1 MAVVQVESGIPK
13 KVSSFKPPHLDKIVF
28 IMRLTGV
35 AHNSQP
41 LRNFKQLAM
50 LLYNMFVI
58 CLQAVKLIKSV
69 IFVATLNRKL
79 KYFHYYLET
88 IEYFIFIPFLIY
100 LIIRLIFLSR
110 KNLLSSLA
118 KPDLWQHLE
127 DYEEQRTGL
136 CKKMVYTIWFV
147 FITLSILYESFFDAF
162 RAKGGVD
169 NCENAPDWPNTTIT
183 NTKSYCYTSLIL
195 TFLTLPSLL
204 GIAMVP
210 IYVVLWITYCQRL
223 FQGVNNELRKLNLP
237 IDIGALQQ
245 CREQYIVLCGLIDD
259 INHNYGILIAYYL
272 FSVTF
277 TMFTNGYAI
286 IKSLLSDYEFEA
298 QNVIAIL
305 PLFIGC
311 VFLFFHSSSLKSEVS
326 FFFMN
331 SLLKFCGQR
340 NYLHAPTF
348 PLNFPCSNL

>member
-1 MAVVQVESGIPK
+1 M
-13 KVSSFKPPHLDKIVF
+13 
-28 IMRLTGV
+28 
-35 AHNSQP
+35 
-41 LRNFKQLAM
+41 
-50 LLYNMFVI
+50 
-58 CLQAVKLIKSV
+58 
-69 IFVATLNRKL
+69 
-79 KYFHYYLET
+79 KYFHYYLEV
-88 IEYFIFIPFLIY
+88 INYFILIPFLIY
-100 LIIRLIFLSR
+100 VIIRLIILSR
-110 KNLLSSLA
+110 KTLLSSMP
-118 KPDLWQHLE
+118 KPDYGQPM
-127 DYEEQRTGL
+127 DDNNGQRTGL
-136 CKKMVYTIWFV
+136 CKKIVFTVWFI
-147 FITLSILYESFFDAF
+147 FTTFSTLYQPFYDAF
-162 RAKGGVD
+162 KTDGVVD
-169 NCENAPDWPNTTIT
+169 DCENMLDWPNVTIT
-183 NTKSYCYTSLIL
+183 NNKSYCYLSLIL
-195 TFLTLPSLL
+195 SFLTLPSLL
-204 GIAMVP
+204 GIAVMP